1 MSKKRDL
8 STEQREKRLIEL
20 IGDAKE
26 LGFNICL
33 IEGYEKQLMG
43 IQAELREIKEHLKLN
58 KLKKRNNKNDKWWR
72 I

>member
-58 KLKKRNNKNDKWWR
+58 KLKKRNNKNDK
-72 I
+72 